1 MKFTDLPIQAGAD
14 MDNSWVF
21 AVSTASETEQLSWE
35 ELQKSFTGLIARD
48 TNGINIFGY
57 TAGSGITVGDN
68 GFVGIYDTDPNYSLS
83 VGDAGG
89 AFHPQIRISADTT
102 SRNAYFTLADPS
114 IYWRHRKKN
123 ADTDYYLEAS
133 ENGISFTGVLNID
146 KNGNVGVFNGTDDLT
161 DKFYVSGG
169 SSKFESG
176 NYEIIIDPS
185 INEIRSDGAST
196 ALKINN
202 SVTKNT
208 IIGNSNSVYVRSD
221 GNVGIGGSVLSNKF
235 TVFGADNALKITNT
249 STNTTAVVLN
259 NTADTAYLSLYNS
272 ILGFGNTS
280 GVNSVNNLNYDT
292 QNKRLGL
299 GVTGPSNKLH
309 VYESVSSSLAKL
321 ETITSN
327 KTNEVIQ
334 VANYTGDGG
343 TGPSHVLHTFGKSDG
358 SGPYTTDVKKWSI
371 GLYDDGSTNAY
382 VDVFAFRLD
391 GSTSEGAIKA
401 YLDRDGD
408 FDIKGSYTSNTGYC
422 KGKFVHTYQTRL
434 TGDCLYFNP
443 FYPNSNTNPSG
454 HNDLSAPFCIT
465 PYAGR
470 VEKIQIFS
478 SDQDMAFSTANG
490 GRFEISVITPS
501 NDVSANNFV
510 SGFYVSPTSP
520 ATSLPIS
527 GIVSQFSLAS
537 MANTN
542 QIYTYSTF
550 SGSPAF
556 TAGQLL
562 QYRITDAD
570 QRVSYQPA
578 FTVVSTISYT
588 VT

>member
-48 TNGINIFGY
+48 TNGISIFGY

-68 GFVGIYDTDPNYSLS
+68 GFVGIYDTDPNFSLS

-89 AFHPQIRISADTT
+89 AYHPQIRVSANST

-146 KNGNVGVFNGTDDLT
+146 KNGNVGVFNGADDLT

-185 INEIRSDGAST
+185 INEIRSDGVST
-196 ALKINN
+196 VLRINN

-208 IIGNSNSVYVRSD
+208 VIGNSNSVYVRSD

-235 TVFGADNALKITNT
+235 TVFGAGNALKITNT

-259 NTADTAYLSLYNS
+259 NTANTAYLSLYNS

-280 GVNSVNNLNYDT
+280 GISSANNLNYDIS
-292 QNKRLGL
+292 NKKLGL
-299 GVTGPSNKLH
+299 GVTSPATKLH
-309 VYESVSSSLAKL
+309 VFNASQNRLVTVENNDTSLC
-321 ETITSN
+321 
-327 KTNEVIQ
+327 EVFQ
-334 VANYTGDGG
+334 VNNAT
-343 TGPSHVLHTFGKSDG
+343 
-358 SGPYTTDVKKWSI
+358 SGPWHSLYTFARNDSSENISKWGI
-371 GLYDDGSTNAY
+371 GLYDDDGGSY
-382 VDVFAFRLD
+382 DDVFAFRLD
-391 GSTSEGAIKA
+391 ASTSEGAIKA

-408 FDIKGSYTSNTGYC
+408 FDIQGSYTSKTGNYC
-422 KGKFVHTYQTRL
+422 RGKFVHTYQTRL

-443 FYPNSNTNPSG
+443 FYPDSNTNPSG
-454 HNDLSAPFCIT
+454 NNNLHAPFGIA
-465 PYAGR
+465 PYNGR
-470 VEKIQIFS
+470 IEKIQIFS
-478 SDQDMAFSTANG
+478 SDQDLPFSTANG

-501 NDVSANNFV
+501 NDISANNFV